1 MISLPALYRRGPVEE
16 KGGERE
22 ARLRA
27 SEVRF
32 SSIAPGLRQQPSFRH
47 GGAITEY
54 GTERT

>member
-47 GGAITEY
+47 DDGMAG
-54 GTERT
+54 